1 MIGSSQL
8 WLLLL
13 LQFAIY
19 HSLLSLL
26 ILFCSF
32 TLKLHF
38 ADINIATFTSI
49 LFQFFWYLFAHSIY
63 LYIISKLFWECSLNI
78 TSGCGLFYKE
88 MCCLCLFMIDSSFIF
103 YTVTDILG
111 VLLWSYFMF
120 TIGQNVVSFFSLS
133 YFFLLILFSFLL
145 IWKVYCILPCHWWF
159 ISILLI

>member
-13 LQFAIY
+13 LQFVIY

-26 ILFCSF
+26 ILLCSF

-88 MCCLCLFMIDSSFIF
+88 MCCLCLFMIDSSSFIF

-120 TIGQNVVSFFSLS
+120 TIGQNVVSFFLC
-133 YFFLLILFSFLL
+133 LIFSCLFSFPF
-145 IWKVYCILPCHWWF
+145 C
-159 ISILLI
+159 